1 MTAYAYLRRSVIHQG
16 VHTDS
21 PQTQE
26 DAVRDLAARHG
37 HQQLVILSDWD
48 KSGKLSREKRPGYDG
63 LLSAIESGAATAVYS
78 YSLSRLGRSVKELS
92 ALFDLCAGQGVP
104 LRIVAD
110 VIDTSTASGR
120 MTANILASV
129 AQFESEV
136 ASERQKARNTSKRS
150 RGESLATIKPYG
162 GADGEDAQVV
172 LDAFREVG
180 SYSGAAKLLNGRKIK
195 PRNGRAWW
203 PSAVRVVVR
212 RMDPSVEAMLPT
224 RDYRRG
230 SDFILAKLLTC
241 PTCGSRL
248 SGTRDRLDGPNR
260 GRVRYACRL
269 GTVTP
274 HPRITVSEH
283 LILSAI
289 REEADR
295 LRTPQQL
302 EITTDVGERQRL
314 EDRRARILDLYES
327 GDINKQEKAERL
339 EGVHAAMRKL
349 DATRMMTAVPTIDWD
364 TEPRKLNAVLRALFS
379 GVTLDPATF
388 QPIAFEWRLPEWRAS

>member
-37 HQQLVILSDWD
+37 HDELVILSDWD

-63 LLSAIESGAATAVYS
+63 LLSAVESGAATAVYS

-92 ALFDLCAGQGVP
+92 NLFDLCASQGVP

-136 ASERQKARNTSKRS
+136 ASERQKARIAYKRS
-150 RGESLATIKPYG
+150 KGISLATVKPYG
-162 GADGEDAQVV
+162 GHDGEDTDVV
-172 LDAFREVG
+172 LAAFREAG
-180 SYSGAAKLLNGRKIK
+180 SYSGAARILNQRKVK

-212 RMDPSVEAMLPT
+212 RADPSVEAMLPS

-230 SDFILAKLLTC
+230 SDFVLAKLLTC
-241 PTCGSRL
+241 PTCGTRL
-248 SGTRDRLDGPNR
+248 SGTRDRLDGPNH

-274 HPRITVSEH
+274 HPRITISEH
-283 LILSAI
+283 LVMPAI
-289 REEADR
+289 RREADR
-295 LRTPQQL
+295 LRTPDQL
-302 EITTDVGERQRL
+302 EMTPDVAERQRL

-327 GDINKQEKAERL
+327 ADITKQEKNERL
-339 EGVHAAMRKL
+339 EAVHAAMRKL
-349 DATRMMTAVPTIDWD
+349 DAHRMMVAVPAVNWD
-364 TEPRKLNAVLRALFS
+364 AEPRMLNAVLRALFARID
-379 GVTLDPATF
+379 LDPESF
-388 QPIAFEWRLPEWRAS
+388 QPVAFTWRVPEWRS